1 MIIDDPIFEGRYQ
14 VVQTLGE
21 GGMGEVLLAEH
32 VGLGKPVAIKLMHAR
47 LIGDTATAERF
58 LLEAQAASRV
68 RHEHIVDICD
78 FGRIAD
84 GRCFVVME
92 YLEGEDLAH
101 TLRQGGPLA
110 WQRVVH
116 IGRQICAAMAE
127 AHRCGVIHRDLKPG
141 NCFRIER
148 GSDPDFIVVVDFGL
162 AKVFGG
168 PPGRGPVTRDGD
180 PLGTPGYM
188 APELRRGGELPPD
201 PRVDIYSIGAL
212 MYRLL
217 TGKLIDDGGVSA
229 LLRWEQVPPALGTA
243 ILKAT
248 REDPDERF
256 QTAAELGEALAYVA
270 HVGHRQ
276 QTMRQVPPISRP
288 PTLPPRT
295 APPLPPP
302 PMGHMVR
309 NLGLFA
315 LVVAA
320 GLIGY
325 VTCDML
331 SQTEPQGQVGA
342 APVRAA
348 AGQG

>member
-1 MIIDDPIFEGRYQ
+1 MTVDDLIFEGRYQ

-21 GGMGEVLLAEH
+21 GGMGEVVLAEH
-32 VGLGKPVAIKLMHAR
+32 LGLGKPVAIKLMHPR
-47 LIGDTATAERF
+47 LMGDAATAERF

-68 RHEHIVDICD
+68 HHEHVVDICD
-78 FGRIAD
+78 FGRTAD

-101 TLRQGGPLA
+101 TLRTGGPLE
-110 WQRVVH
+110 WKRVVH
-116 IGRQICAAMAE
+116 IGRQICAAMIE

-141 NCFRIER
+141 NCFRIDR
-148 GSDPDFIVVVDFGL
+148 GGDPDFIVVVDFGL

-180 PLGTPGYM
+180 PIGTPGYM
-188 APELRRGGELPPD
+188 APELRKGGELPPD

-217 TGKLIDDGGVSA
+217 TGRLIDDGGVST
-229 LLRWEQVPPALGTA
+229 LLRWDQVPPALGTA

-256 QTAAELGEALAYVA
+256 QTVAELDEALAAVA
-270 HVGHRQ
+270 RVGERQ
-276 QTMRQVPPISRP
+276 QTLRQIPPITRPPKTPLPLLAPPPEAAPPISR
-288 PTLPPRT
+288 T
-295 APPLPPP
+295 
-302 PMGHMVR
+302 VR

-315 LVVAA
+315 LVIAA

-325 VTCDML
+325 VVGDML
-331 SQTEPQGQVGA
+331 SQPEAQEQ
-342 APVRAA
+342 AA
-348 AGQG
+348 ASTDAVAPG